1 MNLLHTQCCTCVY
14 DVELVKFF
22 LIAPTP
28 PRNVEAVQLDS
39 TSLEITWDQPEKLN
53 GIIREYELWYSYY
66 EATSLVQ
73 VENRKSIDAIASP
86 QRRFVLKGLMMNT
99 RYNVSVRERTDV
111 RLWSKRST
119 IRVTTKEGGK
129 LSLFLH
135 H

>member
-1 MNLLHTQCCTCVY
+1 MY